1 MTPNAISMQAAVC
14 SKRGAD
20 VHASQRQRRSPR
32 ATNSGPRAGP
42 APVASTALCRRKMN
56 AGTMNA
62 RMTHVVA
69 PAQMLA
75 FAQYWR
81 SYTARGGAPKRKI
94 PL

>member
-1 MTPNAISMQAAVC
+1 
-14 SKRGAD
+14 
-20 VHASQRQRRSPR
+20 
-32 ATNSGPRAGP
+32 
-42 APVASTALCRRKMN
+42 VASTALCRRKMN